1 MSGFLKLPL
10 LAAACLVLAAC
21 SNHGGAPATGAAAP
35 AASSVAVPAASAIPL
50 QAPTS
55 GAAAAA
61 AIAPPANAPA
71 LSTIMQ
77 RPSFQQAFA
86 AMDGAAALPAW
97 AKTGGGTD
105 ALSSKVQLD
114 GQTVWLAHACKTAAC
129 PDGQLYLLVNP
140 AARTMQ
146 GLFLES
152 SGTAGASVQKF
163 TWLGKP
169 DAATQAYLRDQA
181 ARG

>member
-1 MSGFLKLPL
+1 MNLIVKLSVVAL
-10 LAAACLVLAAC
+10 LGAACAAC
-21 SNHGGAPATGAAAP
+21 SNTQQAPTASAP
-35 AASSVAVPAASAIPL
+35 AASGQAPAASAIPL
-50 QAPTS
+50 QAPAS
-55 GAAAAA
+55 GASAAA
-61 AIAPPANAPA
+61 AIAPPAHGPA

-97 AKTGGGTD
+97 AKTGGGVD
-105 ALSSKVQLD
+105 SPSSKVQLD

-140 AARTMQ
+140 AAHTMQ
-146 GLFLES
+146 GLFLET
-152 SGTAGASVQKF
+152 SGATGASVQKL

-169 DAATQAYLRDQA
+169 DAATQTYLKDQA